1 MRRVVV
7 NIDRLVLKGI
17 RFEDRHAVA
26 QELQEQLTRL
36 LAAPGMAE
44 RMRRTGSAPR
54 LRLDK
59 IQATGNMQGQGIGRA
74 TGRAMAAHWSQEGRA
89 AVPSVTDSAPGQ
101 RSST

>member
-44 RMRRTGSAPR
+44 RIRRTGSAPR
-54 LRLDK
+54 LAISLRHGAK
-59 IQATGNMQGQGIGRA
+59 R
-74 TGRAMAAHWSQEGRA
+74 RRA
-89 AVPSVTDSAPGQ
+89 ASKEV
-101 RSST
+101 